1 MVDSGVPQG
10 SVLGPIL
17 FLIYVDDVAIALG
30 CEVAMFADDMKIW
43 SVIRG
48 PADENRL
55 QMNLNLLEEWS
66 NRWLLRFDVAKCSI
80 LRLGHSA
87 RSASTRNYFLGGA
100 ALQEFEAQ
108 RDLGVLTTSSLKPS
122 AHCSRVAKTAM
133 SVLFEAEI
141 ASQPGPP
148 PTPQIAGGFVY
159 GQSIPFATPV
169 NHFAMPLLSAP
180 GVYMSSFAA
189 IPPLPPAYTMHS
201 TTVVRKPV
209 EKPPVSTVSAPVKT
223 VISAPPQMAG
233 PEELAARAKET
244 AAAAEAAK
252 LNALE
257 ADDDDVTRALLAAE
271 AGVTYTRTT
280 GPNGKESVK
289 TNVSQPPRSQPPP
302 KPAPPPA
309 SVVAP
314 TPAATA
320 ALPPPSIYSIRLD
333 TSVPPPSSPMPA
345 VRHTQT
351 TTEEPYSFQKKVYR
365 RVAAGMK
372 AKVIVDKRSGKSRG
386 YGFVS
391 FSDPSDFTRAMRE
404 MNGKYI
410 GNRPIKLKKSDWKNR
425 QLETYRK
432 REKEKKKLGLRI

>member
-1 MVDSGVPQG
+1 MHKDYAEASPYF
-10 SVLGPIL
+10 STL
-17 FLIYVDDVAIALG
+17 FLRVAGRKDISG
-30 CEVAMFADDMKIW
+30 MRIVFQEKV
-43 SVIRG
+43 V
-48 PADENRL
+48 L
-55 QMNLNLLEEWS
+55 QM
-66 NRWLLRFDVAKCSI
+66 
-80 LRLGHSA
+80 G
-87 RSASTRNYFLGGA
+87 
-100 ALQEFEAQ
+100 
-108 RDLGVLTTSSLKPS
+108 LK
-122 AHCSRVAKTAM
+122 
-133 SVLFEAEI
+133 FEAEI

-148 PTPQIAGGFVY
+148 PTPQITGGFVY

-189 IPPLPPAYTMHS
+189 IPPLPPAYTVHS
-201 TTVVRKPV
+201 AVVRKPA

-280 GPNGKESVK
+280 GPTGKESVK

-314 TPAATA
+314 APDAAV
-320 ALPPPSIYSIRLD
+320 PPPPIYSIRLD
-333 TSVPPPSSPMPA
+333 TSVPPPSAPMPA

-365 RVAAGMK
+365 RVAAGMVWEDPTLAEWDPNDFRLFCGDLGNEVSDDTLTRAFSRYPSFQK

>member
-1 MVDSGVPQG
+1 MDDSAEKT
-10 SVLGPIL
+10 LRK
-17 FLIYVDDVAIALG
+17 
-30 CEVAMFADDMKIW
+30 M
-43 SVIRG
+43 
-48 PADENRL
+48 
-55 QMNLNLLEEWS
+55 EE
-66 NRWLLRFDVAKCSI
+66 
-80 LRLGHSA
+80 
-87 RSASTRNYFLGGA
+87 
-100 ALQEFEAQ
+100 EM
-108 RDLGVLTTSSLKPS
+108 
-122 AHCSRVAKTAM
+122 SR
-133 SVLFEAEI
+133 FEAEI

-314 TPAATA
+314 APAATA

-365 RVAAGMK
+365 RVAAGMVWEDPTLAEWDPNDFRLFCGDLGNEVSDDTLTRAFSRYPSFQK

>member
-1 MVDSGVPQG
+1 M
-10 SVLGPIL
+10 
-17 FLIYVDDVAIALG
+17 DDNTEKTLRK
-30 CEVAMFADDMKIW
+30 M
-43 SVIRG
+43 
-48 PADENRL
+48 
-55 QMNLNLLEEWS
+55 EE
-66 NRWLLRFDVAKCSI
+66 
-80 LRLGHSA
+80 
-87 RSASTRNYFLGGA
+87 
-100 ALQEFEAQ
+100 EM
-108 RDLGVLTTSSLKPS
+108 
-122 AHCSRVAKTAM
+122 SR
-133 SVLFEAEI
+133 FEAEI

-148 PTPQIAGGFVY
+148 VAPQIAGGFVY
-159 GQSIPFATPV
+159 GQSLPFATPV
-169 NHFAMPLLSAP
+169 NHYAMPLLSAP

-189 IPPLPPAYTMHS
+189 IPPSLPPTYSMPSVIT
-201 TTVVRKPV
+201 RKPV
-209 EKPPVSTVSAPVKT
+209 EKTPPPTVSATAKT

-289 TNVSQPPRSQPPP
+289 ANVSQPPRSQPPP
-302 KPAPPPA
+302 KPAPPPTP
-309 SVVAP
+309 VVASAP
-314 TPAATA
+314 ESAV
-320 ALPPPSIYSIRLD
+320 PPPPPPIYSIRLD
-333 TSVPPPSSPMPA
+333 TSVPPPDSPMPV

-365 RVAAGMK
+365 RVAAGMVWEDPTLAEWDPNDFRLFCGDLGNEVSDDTLTRAFSRYPSFQK

-391 FSDPSDFTRAMRE
+391 FSDPSDFTRAIRE